1 MYDRESVPY
10 YGSGV
15 DRLAVTKSIK
25 TMLPSW
31 NTDWQYGGGTADTA
45 PLATASV
52 ADGLYTFDF
61 TYEQLKELADT
72 DGMVSFFVTS
82 EKLSSFD
89 SKTKIYFSGKNA
101 PKMTYS
107 YRAKP
112 QINGVTVVGADTIEF
127 SGTKPLTDN
136 KYIAKYKTQY
146 EDVTYD
152 LEGGMRK
159 WLSLIHI

>member
-1 MYDRESVPY
+1 
-10 YGSGV
+10 
-15 DRLAVTKSIK
+15 
-25 TMLPSW
+25 
-31 NTDWQYGGGTADTA
+31 
-45 PLATASV
+45 
-52 ADGLYTFDF
+52 
-61 TYEQLKELADT
+61 
-72 DGMVSFFVTS
+72 
-82 EKLSSFD
+82 
-89 SKTKIYFSGKNA
+89 
-101 PKMTYS
+101 MTYS

-159 WLSLIHI
+159 WSITSSDIDVKK

>member
-1 MYDRESVPY
+1 MLN
-10 YGSGV
+10 GH
-15 DRLAVTKSIK
+15 IK
-25 TMLPSW
+25 PVS
-31 NTDWQYGGGTADTA
+31 
-45 PLATASV
+45 
-52 ADGLYTFDF
+52 YTH
-61 TYEQLKELADT
+61 LDT

-146 EDVTYD
+146 CLLYTSIIRYIFKDKI
-152 LEGGMRK
+152 GGRYV
-159 WLSLIHI
+159 

>member
-1 MYDRESVPY
+1 
-10 YGSGV
+10 
-15 DRLAVTKSIK
+15 
-25 TMLPSW
+25 MLPSW

-127 SGTKPLTDN
+127 SHL
-136 KYIAKYKTQY
+136 YHC
-146 EDVTYD
+146 
-152 LEGGMRK
+152 
-159 WLSLIHI
+159 S